1 MALLRMRVLA
11 RVLLLVGGI
20 AGPAQ
25 AAVPDEAVVRT
36 AIEAAI
42 RARLGAAAV
51 IEFDTVQVSWIREA
65 ASVEATPDV
74 GARFGAPL
82 RFTLRTTEPG
92 AAGPRVVVAGSAVVQ
107 GRVRMPHVHAR
118 QTLTPGTVLTEA
130 DLHPVTHD
138 LSALPLKALPDASS
152 LVGGR
157 VLRLV
162 AADACIDGTAVASL
176 HAVRSG
182 QSVTAIS
189 RFAGGEVSATVVAS
203 EHGDPGRVI
212 QVVNPQTR
220 RALKA
225 RVLSA
230 GVVEILP

>member
-1 MALLRMRVLA
+1 MGPALRSFVLA
-11 RVLLLVGGI
+11 LALGVAL
-20 AGPAQ
+20 AGPA
-25 AAVPDEAVVRT
+25 AAAAPDETRVRT

-42 RARLGAAAV
+42 RARMGETAR
-51 IEFDTVQVSWIREA
+51 IEIDTLQVSWIREA
-65 ASVEATPDV
+65 TSVEATPDV
-74 GARFGAPL
+74 GTRLGAPL

-107 GRVRMPHVHAR
+107 VRVRVPHVHAR
-118 QTLTPGTVLTEA
+118 RTLTPGTVLGEA

-138 LSALPLKALPDASS
+138 LTALPLKALPDAPV
-152 LVGGR
+152 LAGAR

-162 AADACIDGTAVASL
+162 ATDACIDGTAVASL

>member
-1 MALLRMRVLA
+1 MMRGLRAYVVGMLLA
-11 RVLLLVGGI
+11 GSI
-20 AGPAQ
+20 AMPA
-25 AAVPDEAVVRT
+25 AATSADEAVVR
-36 AIEAAI
+36 AAVEAAI
-42 RARLGAAAV
+42 RARLGAEAL
-51 IEFDTVQVSWIREA
+51 IDIDTVQVSWIREA

-74 GARFGAPL
+74 GARLGAPL

-107 GRVRMPHVHAR
+107 GRVRVPHVHAR
-118 QTLTPGTVLTEA
+118 RILTPGTVLSEA
-130 DLHPVTHD
+130 DLHSATHD
-138 LSALPLKALPDASS
+138 LAALPLKALPDLST

-157 VLRLV
+157 VLRMV
-162 AADACIDGTAVASL
+162 AADACIDGTAVASV

-212 QVVNPQTR
+212 RVVNPQTR
-220 RALKA
+220 RALQA

>member
-1 MALLRMRVLA
+1 MGPALRSFVLA
-11 RVLLLVGGI
+11 LALGVAL
-20 AGPAQ
+20 AGPA
-25 AAVPDEAVVRT
+25 AAAAPDETRVRT

-42 RARLGAAAV
+42 RARMGETAR
-51 IEFDTVQVSWIREA
+51 IEIDTLQVSWIREA
-65 ASVEATPDV
+65 TSVEATPDV
-74 GARFGAPL
+74 GARLGAPL
-82 RFTLRTTEPG
+82 RFTLRTTEAGP
-92 AAGPRVVVAGSAVVQ
+92 AGPRVVVAGSAVVQ
-107 GRVRMPHVHAR
+107 VRVRVPHVHAR
-118 QTLTPGTVLTEA
+118 RILTPGTVLGEA

-138 LSALPLKALPDASS
+138 LTALPLKALPDAPM
-152 LVGGR
+152 LAGAR

-162 AADACIDGTAVASL
+162 ATDACIDGTAVASL

>member
-1 MALLRMRVLA
+1 MMRGLRAYVVGMLLA
-11 RVLLLVGGI
+11 GSI
-20 AGPAQ
+20 AMPA
-25 AAVPDEAVVRT
+25 AATSADEAVVR
-36 AIEAAI
+36 AAVEAAI
-42 RARLGAAAV
+42 RARLGAEAL
-51 IEFDTVQVSWIREA
+51 IDIDTVQVSWIREA

-74 GARFGAPL
+74 GARLGAPL

-107 GRVRMPHVHAR
+107 GRVRVPHVHAR
-118 QTLTPGTVLTEA
+118 RILTPGIVLSEA
-130 DLHPVTHD
+130 DLHSVTHD
-138 LSALPLKALPDASS
+138 LAALPLKALPDLST

-157 VLRLV
+157 VLRMV

>member
-1 MALLRMRVLA
+1 MIAATLQSPHDPMPDTPQPLELRLQPQALAISWSDGRMQ
-11 RVLLLVGGI
+11 I
-20 AGPAQ
+20 
-25 AAVPDEAVVRT
+25 
-36 AIEAAI
+36 
-42 RARLGAAAV
+42 LGA
-51 IEFDTVQVSWIREA
+51 
-65 ASVEATPDV
+65 
-74 GARFGAPL
+74 
-82 RFTLRTTEPG
+82 
-92 AAGPRVVVAGSAVVQ
+92 
-107 GRVRMPHVHAR
+107 
-118 QTLTPGTVLTEA
+118 
-130 DLHPVTHD
+130 
-138 LSALPLKALPDASS
+138 
-152 LVGGR
+152 R

-162 AADACIDGTAVASL
+162 AADACIDGTAVALL

-189 RFAGGEVSATVVAS
+189 RFAGGEVSAMVVAS

>member
-1 MALLRMRVLA
+1 MMRALRACAVG
-11 RVLLLVGGI
+11 LLL
-20 AGPAQ
+20 AGSVAVPAG
-25 AAVPDEAVVRT
+25 AASPDEAVVR
-36 AIEAAI
+36 AAVEAAI
-42 RARLGAAAV
+42 RARLGAEAL
-51 IEFDTVQVSWIREA
+51 IDIDTVQVSWIREA

-74 GARFGAPL
+74 GARLGAPL

-107 GRVRMPHVHAR
+107 GRVRVPHVHAR
-118 QTLTPGTVLTEA
+118 RILTPGTVLSEA
-130 DLHPVTHD
+130 DLHSATHD
-138 LSALPLKALPDASS
+138 LAALPLKALPDLST

-157 VLRLV
+157 VLRMV

>member
-1 MALLRMRVLA
+1 MMRGLRASVVGILL
-11 RVLLLVGGI
+11 
-20 AGPAQ
+20 AGSL
-25 AAVPDEAVVRT
+25 AVPGAATSADEAVVRA

-42 RARLGAAAV
+42 RARLGAEAL
-51 IEFDTVQVSWIREA
+51 IDIDTVQVSWIREA

-74 GARFGAPL
+74 GARLGAPL

-118 QTLTPGTVLTEA
+118 RILTPGTVLSEA
-130 DLHPVTHD
+130 DLHSVTHD
-138 LSALPLKALPDASS
+138 LAALPLKALPDLST

-157 VLRLV
+157 VLRMV